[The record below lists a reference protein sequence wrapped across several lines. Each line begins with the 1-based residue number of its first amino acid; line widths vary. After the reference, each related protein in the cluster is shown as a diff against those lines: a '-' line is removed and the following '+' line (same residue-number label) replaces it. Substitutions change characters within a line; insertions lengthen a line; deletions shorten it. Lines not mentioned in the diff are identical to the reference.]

1 MCLILFATNP
11 TSRYRLVVAANRD
24 ELYARPTQVAQ
35 FWESDLN
42 ILAGRDENMGG
53 TWLGVNRRSCFS
65 AVTNFSEEPA
75 VPLPPRSR
83 GDLPTAYLQSQQ
95 TPEDYLSTVSERGND
110 YKGFNLIV
118 ADGQACH
125 YYGNRAGQA
134 RRLKDG
140 YYGLSNQLLDC
151 NWPKVIDGRAKLKQL
166 LSNLSSAKDT
176 DLVESLFGILL
187 GRGDNREF
195 SNSFISSDT
204 YGTRA
209 ATVVLIEKNG
219 DVYLEERNFGEEGNP
234 LQANQ
239 FRLKSSGG
247 F

>member
-11 TSRYRLVVAANRD
+11 NNRYRLVVAANRD

-35 FWESDLN
+35 FWESDPN

-53 TWLGVNRRSCFS
+53 TWLGVNRSSCFS
-65 AVTNFSEEPA
+65 AVTNFREEPA
-75 VPLPPRSR
+75 EPLPPHSR
-83 GDLPTAYLQSQQ
+83 GDLPTAYLREQQ
-95 TPEDYLSTVSERGND
+95 TPEEYVSTVSELGGD

-134 RRLKDG
+134 RKLKDG

-151 NWPKVIDGRAKLKQL
+151 NWPKVIDGCAQLQQL
-166 LSNLSSAKDT
+166 LSKFPSDT
-176 DLVESLFGILL
+176 DLVESLFDILL
-187 GRGDNREF
+187 SRGDHRDF

-219 DVYLEERNFGEEGNP
+219 DVYFEERNFEEEGKP
-234 LQANQ
+234 IQANQ